1 MMPSGQ
7 IPIHPTKGLDP
18 RLTYC
23 RRCKCKTNER
33 IVGDNRL
40 MTATDGQT
48 AIAPKGQTTQ
58 IAKKLGWTPGSYTVK
73 EVPPGRLPATE
84 LCDSCN
90 EELAQFDE
98 IVKAGGVHWRCLD
111 CGLSGTIGKS
121 DYADMLRDYMEIKP
135 PVPCGVEFETCKE
148 HLDAGIAHDGAD
160 NKEE

>member
-1 MMPSGQ
+1 MQDERTDSGRQSPDDSHGRSDSNSSERADDSDSEEARVDSGQ
-7 IPIHPTKGLDP
+7 LHS
-18 RLTYC
+18 
-23 RRCKCKTNER
+23 E
-33 IVGDNRL
+33 
-40 MTATDGQT
+40 
-48 AIAPKGQTTQ
+48 
-58 IAKKLGWTPGSYTVK
+58 GST
-73 EVPPGRLPATE
+73 PGRLPATE